1 MRFATNKKRMVAAA
15 LAAALTLA
23 LAGCAAKPETV
34 DPAPFLTVEF
44 TGMSGEGTA
53 EWNFDSEGFA
63 AACGEGVKDA
73 AGLAAC
79 VDGSLDKTEGLSTAT
94 RSPSSGTATPTRR
107 SKSTTPSSL
116 PATQPSRWR
125 AWTSG

>member
-1 MRFATNKKRMVAAA
+1 MRFATNKKRMAAVA
-15 LAAALTLA
+15 LAAALALA
-23 LAGCAAKPETV
+23 LAGCAAKPGTV

-53 EWNFDSEGFA
+53 EWNFDSEG
-63 AACGEGVKDA
+63 VKDA

-79 VDGSLDKTEGLSTAT
+79 GDGSLDKTEGLSTAT